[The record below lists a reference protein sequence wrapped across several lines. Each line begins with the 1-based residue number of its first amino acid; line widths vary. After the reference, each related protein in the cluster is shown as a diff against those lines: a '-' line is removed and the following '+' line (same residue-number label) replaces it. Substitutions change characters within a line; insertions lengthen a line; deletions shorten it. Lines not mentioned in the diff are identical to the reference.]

1 MRIIHKETSTHKRL
15 IKIRIHDIQEEVIR
29 YTKKDILLKCI
40 YIAHG
45 SIFSYGISMNF
56 TKEKNKNLK
65 NITTNTKGTNASWDT
80 LRKATSS
87 KRKDSK
93 QFQQYCTWEYLE
105 ELICNKLLEGIFG
118 IGESWTWFYILPIIC
133 IISNYSH
140 KQ

>member
-15 IKIRIHDIQEEVIR
+15 IKRIHDIQAEVIR
-29 YTKKDILLKCI
+29 YTKEDILLKCI
-40 YIAHG
+40 YSPWLYFLLWYINELHQRK
-45 SIFSYGISMNF
+45 
-56 TKEKNKNLK
+56 TKNLK
-65 NITTNTKGTNASWDT
+65 TITTNTKGTNASWDI
-80 LRKATSS
+80 LRKATSI

-93 QFQQYCTWEYLE
+93 KFKQYCTWEYLK